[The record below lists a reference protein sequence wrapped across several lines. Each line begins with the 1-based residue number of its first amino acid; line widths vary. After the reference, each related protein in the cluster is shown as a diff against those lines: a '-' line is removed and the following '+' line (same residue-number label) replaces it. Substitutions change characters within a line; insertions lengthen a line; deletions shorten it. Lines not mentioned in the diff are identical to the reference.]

1 MAVTATVSQEFDVM
15 KDNTTSMMIG
25 GMAGTTTTIKMTIS
39 GGDPSNLNPV
49 GGMVNEAGVGGAGG
63 ISTQVQVAWAN
74 APMQTVSVEKAL
86 PQGSDLSAQ
95 VLNHNAFFPERN

>member
-1 MAVTATVSQEFDVM
+1 MNEPLIGQRKLITPKDSISAISPNKKRMAVTATVSQEFDVM

-74 APMQTVSVEKAL
+74 APM
-86 PQGSDLSAQ
+86 
-95 VLNHNAFFPERN
+95 